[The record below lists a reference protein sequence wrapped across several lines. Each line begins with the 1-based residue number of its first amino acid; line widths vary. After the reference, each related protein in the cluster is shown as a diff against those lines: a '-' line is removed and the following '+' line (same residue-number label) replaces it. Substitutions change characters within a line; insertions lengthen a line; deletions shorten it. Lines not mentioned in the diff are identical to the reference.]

1 MSVSPYFNCPDFSD
15 DYIELAA
22 NTLLRDYMAW
32 CDGDDLVPV
41 RAEVIAEQFL
51 EYTIEITNEGIFSD
65 PECLGGIVFNE
76 NCIKI
81 NSTVEN
87 HEGRYNFTIAHE
99 IGHHV
104 LHRDIYLEQRVNENN
119 RIICREA
126 GDKPLVEQQADRFAA
141 ALLMP
146 KEEVSAA
153 FALVGEGSLPTSTP
167 TTKALRALANKV
179 VVIGGF
185 SNVSNTAMVNR
196 LVDLRLVSGAKYQTG
211 TPQDFLRKSPSFRW
225 VTNNQLSRT
234 AYKLFCWVSEKFK

>member
-1 MSVSPYFNCPDFSD
+1 MSSS
-15 DYIELAA
+15 IELDYPKLTDDFIESSARA
-22 NTLLRDYMAW
+22 LLDAFLMW
-32 CDGDDLVPV
+32 SDNHNPVPV

-51 EYTIEITNEGIFSD
+51 NYTIDITDQGIFSD
-65 PECLGGIVFNE
+65 PECLGGIIFDE
-76 NCIKI
+76 KLIKI
-81 NSTVEN
+81 NASVES

-104 LHRDIYLEQRVNENN
+104 LHKQIYFDLRSSETN

-146 KEEVSAA
+146 AGAVNAA
-153 FALVGEGSLPTSTP
+153 FALVEEGSRPSSAP
-167 TTKALRALANKV
+167 TTRALRALANKV

-196 LVDLRLVSGAKYQTG
+196 LIDLRLVSGAKYQTG

-225 VTNNQLSRT
+225 VTSNQLSRT

>member
-1 MSVSPYFNCPDFSD
+1 MSSS
-15 DYIELAA
+15 IELDYPKLTDDFIESSARA
-22 NTLLRDYMAW
+22 LLDAFLMW
-32 CDGDDLVPV
+32 SDNHNPVPV

-51 EYTIEITNEGIFSD
+51 NYTIDITDQGIFSD
-65 PECLGGIVFNE
+65 PECLGGIIFDE
-76 NCIKI
+76 NLIKI
-81 NSTVEN
+81 NSSVES

-104 LHRDIYLEQRVNENN
+104 LHKDMYLEQRVNENN

-146 KEEVSAA
+146 KDAVSAA
-153 FALVGEGSLPTSTP
+153 FALVDEGSLPTSTP

-196 LVDLRLVSGAKYQTG
+196 LIDLGLVSGAKYQTG

-234 AYKLFCWVSEKFK
+234 AYKLFCWVSEKLK

>member
-1 MSVSPYFNCPDFSD
+1 MSSS
-15 DYIELAA
+15 IELDYPELTDDFIESSAHA
-22 NTLLRDYMAW
+22 LLDEFLMW
-32 CDGDDLVPV
+32 SDNHDPVPV

-51 EYTIEITNEGIFSD
+51 NYTIDITDQGIFSD
-65 PECLGGIVFNE
+65 PECFGGIIFDE
-76 NCIKI
+76 KLIKI
-81 NSTVEN
+81 NASVES

-104 LHRDIYLEQRVNENN
+104 LHKQIYFDRKPDETN

-146 KEEVSAA
+146 KGAVNAA
-153 FALVGEGSLPTSTP
+153 FALVEEGSLPSSAP
-167 TTKALRALANKV
+167 TTRALRALANKV

-196 LVDLRLVSGAKYQTG
+196 LIDLGLVSGAKYQNG
-211 TPQDFLRKSPSFRW
+211 TPQDFLRRSPNVRW
-225 VTNNQLSRT
+225 VINSRLSRA
-234 AYKLFCWVSEKFK
+234 AYRLLSWVGEKLK

>member
-1 MSVSPYFNCPDFSD
+1 MSSS
-15 DYIELAA
+15 IELDYPELTDDFIESSARA
-22 NTLLRDYMAW
+22 LLDEFLMW
-32 CDGDDLVPV
+32 SDNHDPVPV

-51 EYTIEITNEGIFSD
+51 NYTIDITDQGIFSD
-65 PECLGGIVFNE
+65 PECLGGIIFDE
-76 NCIKI
+76 NLIKI
-81 NSTVEN
+81 NSSVES

-104 LHRDIYLEQRVNENN
+104 LHKDMYLEQRVNENN

-153 FALVGEGSLPTSTP
+153 FALVDEGSLPTSTP

-234 AYKLFCWVSEKFK
+234 AYKLFCWVSDKFK